1 MGNGER
7 YGILHS
13 PFNIHDSSAM
23 MFNTPQFIDVEDKIA
38 GPLTWRQLL
47 WMIGMGAVVLMLFMF
62 LDGALLFVAA
72 VPVVILFLLLAF
84 YRPGGQPFI
93 AYIMNAFFFLFRPKV
108 MMWDR
113 PVGGMLRVPT
123 AKKAQAD
130 AVPDRKTVTME
141 EIRRVAAMVDRR

>member
-1 MGNGER
+1 
-7 YGILHS
+7 
-13 PFNIHDSSAM
+13 M

-47 WMIGMGAVVLMLFMF
+47 WMIGMGALLLMLFM
-62 LDGALLFVAA
+62 LLEGAVIFVVG

-93 AYIMNAFFFLFRPKV
+93 QYILNAFFFLFRPKV

-113 PVGGMLRVPT
+113 PIEGILRKPIM
-123 AKKAQAD
+123 KKTGPVEQRTSKGVTEAD
-130 AVPDRKTVTME
+130 IHRIAE
-141 EIRRVAAMVDRR
+141 MVDKR